1 VEVQLCEEALLPSH
15 SQIRLWP
22 PTSRLWARSTRRES
36 RQSSRRRPSTP
47 RTSDPP
53 LGDVTN
59 LVSESSKLVLEV
71 RKLVRREVSES
82 RPSGAVQ
89 TSAQPKS
96 VAVTPRTH
104 QLRKRL
110 RELIG
115 TRLQPLGLLSP
126 LALHALDRGQ
136 LLTMT
141 ESRSLLCGLDC
152 QRHLTAP
159 LLPFLPLAL
168 RRHDSV
174 YHAEVPGSLE
184 SSMSTACT
192 TDDTR
197 VSQPPV
203 VSPERGPDTV
213 TS

>member
-1 VEVQLCEEALLPSH
+1 VRKPCCQATRKFDFGLRPLVCGLEVLAGNPDRVPEGDPAHQERRIPPS
-15 SQIRLWP
+15 
-22 PTSRLWARSTRRES
+22 E
-36 RQSSRRRPSTP
+36 
-47 RTSDPP
+47 
-53 LGDVTN
+53 DVTN
-59 LVSESSKLVLEV
+59 LVSESSKLVLKV

-89 TSAQPKS
+89 TSEQPKS

-126 LALHALDRGQ
+126 LALDALDRGQ